1 MPKRTYQEYSADT
14 KHNILREYKPGVR
27 GCGFRA
33 LAAKHHITHGLSTLQ
48 YWYSIWDGTRN
59 SLQKHTTSHKCRRL
73 APQHVQQHIRDYV
86 ETMNKQGDQ
95 VIYADVKEH
104 VEENTGEPIAYSTLA
119 RYGYNEAHVSY
130 KRTTRTLTTDGM

>member
-1 MPKRTYQEYSADT
+1 MPKRTYHQYSADT
-14 KHNILREYKPGVR
+14 KHHILRQYKRDVR

-33 LAAKHHITHGLSTLQ
+33 LALKHGVPNGARTLE
-48 YWYSIWDGTRN
+48 YWYSKWDGTPA
-59 SLQKHTTSHKCRRL
+59 SLEKQTTSHKRRRL
-73 APQHVQQHIRDYV
+73 DPQQVQQNIRGYV

-104 VEENTGEPIAYSTLA
+104 VEEETAQPIAYSTLT